1 MNTGLGAG
9 AVVPCGVRL
18 RESEHRGELR
28 RAARTRLPVEMLH
41 AMFDERTVKLKILIG
56 TARYIK
62 FITLFG
68 DSSLSAAARAGA
80 AHMPHTHTRRPGT
93 LTFRFV

>member
-18 RESEHRGELR
+18 RESEHTRHDSGRAQTR
-28 RAARTRLPVEMLH
+28 RSHTVTEGLEMLH

-56 TARYIK
+56 TAPIS
-62 FITLFG
+62 ISSLFG
-68 DSSLSAAARAGA
+68 D
-80 AHMPHTHTRRPGT
+80 
-93 LTFRFV
+93 